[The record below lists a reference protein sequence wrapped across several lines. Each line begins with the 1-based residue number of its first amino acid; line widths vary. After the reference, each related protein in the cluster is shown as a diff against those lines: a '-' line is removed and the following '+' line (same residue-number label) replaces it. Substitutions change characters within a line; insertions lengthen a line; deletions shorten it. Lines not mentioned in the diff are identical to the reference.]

1 METLLYLA
9 KVNTYWLLFY
19 ACYWLLLRKHTFF
32 QWNRFYL
39 LGSLIVAF
47 ALPAIRFAE
56 PVTTIYVPET
66 VYQKATI
73 SVAVIAD
80 KAPEAGIDSWTWI
93 TALYTAV
100 SLMLLW
106 KFVSGIFNLWKIARR
121 SERIDMGR
129 YTLLILPENPGSRSV
144 SSFSFFR
151 RLFLSP
157 HDYRQNPDAVIRHE
171 YEHIRQWHTV
181 DVLLIELLK
190 ICFWINPVVWLYKR
204 SIETVHEYLADQPI
218 RDRNDYAT
226 FLLAYALRSPD
237 ITIANHFFN
246 SSLLKSR
253 IHMIY
258 KKRSSRWLL
267 TKYALILPVLAC
279 SIAISASRSPVPS
292 VNPIDNSSEPNI
304 RVRGNV
310 TDENKAPVADAIIII
325 AGTTRGTSTDRN
337 GWFELDNVPV
347 NAKLV
352 ITHVAYQTF
361 ELTVASN
368 QAELLLVMKKAV
380 NQITG
385 PVVVGKP
392 VSSEPALLSSS
403 PGVSENREMKVIE
416 QQPEF
421 PGGREALMQYLMQN
435 LQYPETA
442 RKINVEAIALVS
454 FTVDKN
460 GDIRNAKSL
469 KNIGYGIDR
478 EALRVVNEM
487 PKWNP
492 AVQNGKPV
500 EMEYTLEVNFKLDKS
515 EQDKRQGFMN
525 FGTKN
530 LLPTPTIEE
539 IGSFLNGTLNL
550 SKSGRVPD
558 VAYGWSWDL
567 LPRTPSMNGTD
578 DEQASKYRYLNYSD
592 VDLKIKK
599 TVLKYRKIN

>member
-9 KVNTYWLLFY
+9 KVNAYWLLFY

-39 LGSLIVAF
+39 LGTLLIAF

-56 PVTTIYVPET
+56 PITTIHVPET
-66 VYQKATI
+66 VYQTATI

-80 KAPEAGIDSWTWI
+80 KAPEAGINSWTWI
-93 TALYTAV
+93 IGLYAAITLILA
-100 SLMLLW
+100 W
-106 KFVSGIFNLWKIARR
+106 KFASGIFRLWKIARR
-121 SERIDMGR
+121 SESIDMGQ
-129 YTLLILPENPGSRSV
+129 YALLVLPENLGNRTE

-151 RLFLSP
+151 WLFLSP

-190 ICFWINPVVWLYKR
+190 ICFWINPAIWLYKR
-204 SIETVHEYLADQPI
+204 SIETVHEYLADLPVPN
-218 RDRNDYAT
+218 RNDYAS
-226 FLLAYALRSPD
+226 FLVAYALRSPD
-237 ITIANHFFN
+237 IAIANHFFN

-279 SIAISASRSPVPS
+279 SIAISASRSPMPS
-292 VNPIDNSSEPNI
+292 VSRVDNASEPNI

-352 ITHVAYQTF
+352 ITHVAYQTL
-361 ELTVASN
+361 ELNVAST

-392 VSSEPALLSSS
+392 VSSETAAPSGSHLT
-403 PGVSENREMKVIE
+403 SENGEMKVVE

-442 RKINVEAIALVS
+442 RKINAEAIALVS

-469 KNIGYGIDR
+469 KNIGYGIDK

-500 EMEYTLEVNFKLDKS
+500 EMEYTLEVNFKLDKAD
-515 EQDKRQGFMN
+515 QDKRQGFLDFKAKSFSPVPN
-525 FGTKN
+525 A
-530 LLPTPTIEE
+530 EE
-539 IGSFLNGTLNL
+539 IGTFFNGTLNL
-550 SKSGRVPD
+550 AKWRKSTDIAVSGPWIVI
-558 VAYGWSWDL
+558 
-567 LPRTPSMNGTD
+567 PRTTSRTYV
-578 DEQASKYRYLNYSD
+578 DETTGKSKYM
-592 VDLKIKK
+592 
-599 TVLKYRKIN
+599 KYGGYYMLPPVVIGK